1 MKVDI
6 GLLWLQAKIGQ
17 CPWKIGIKKQ
27 VHFPWEPVR
36 KNYTSQFCFSHSK
49 ICFQLLTSRN
59 GKINVHCS
67 KPQVGNHL
75 RKLIDKLVTKI
86 LLESQWLD
94 WKEYKMRI
102 LIFFS
107 CLFVYFS
114 TQMIG
119 SWIFEEFYLLAGL
132 EAKRPKVNS
141 TTYLITESL
150 S

>member
-1 MKVDI
+1 MLERYLSHTEKRKQHGHEGRHWVTVTTSQDRSMSVEN
-6 GLLWLQAKIGQ
+6 WN
-17 CPWKIGIKKQ
+17 KKQ

-102 LIFFS
+102 FILFFFS
-107 CLFVYFS
+107 CLFILVHR
-114 TQMIG
+114 
-119 SWIFEEFYLLAGL
+119 W
-132 EAKRPKVNS
+132 
-141 TTYLITESL
+141 
-150 S
+150 